1 MKKAK
6 KFFKGL
12 TGILGALVLLLGTAA
27 GAAAYRMPD
36 SYCVTAGG
44 NLNLNQAGI
53 SIKHAD
59 NNAEIK
65 ASAFKSANQVYQ
77 AKLMLFDA
85 VPVKDVRISVVD
97 EIRLVPCGTPFGIKM
112 FTNGVVIV
120 GVADIQSDGRTV
132 NPAAVSG
139 LKVGDIITAIDGRA
153 VTQNEQVAETIE
165 SSKGNPLKLSVTR
178 DDKKMTVTLAPVRSD
193 VDNTYKGGL
202 WVRDSTAG
210 IGTVTFYDP
219 KTGAFGGLGH
229 GICDVDTNKLMPL
242 GSGEVVPVTISGI
255 IKGQRGHAG
264 ELRGYFNS
272 DFPIGNLQANSS
284 VGVYGTLNSSP
295 VSGKAIKVAM
305 KQEVQTGPAQI
316 YTTVDGGAPRT
327 FDIEIESI
335 NYHDNAQSKNLVV
348 CVTDPELLKI
358 SGGIVQGMSGSP
370 IIQNG
375 MLVGA
380 VTHVFVND
388 PTRGYGILAENMVEI
403 SQKTNMQSDKKAS

>member
-12 TGILGALVLLLGTAA
+12 TAILGMLVLLLGTAA
-27 GAAAYRMPD
+27 GAAAYGMPD

-44 NLNLNQAGI
+44 SLNLNQAGL
-53 SIKHAD
+53 SVKHAE
-59 NNAEIK
+59 NNAEI
-65 ASAFKSANQVYQ
+65 SAYASANQVYQ

-85 VPVKDVRISVVD
+85 VPVKDVKVSVVD

-165 SSKGNPLKLSVTR
+165 ASEGKPLELSVVR
-178 DDKKMTVTLAPVRSD
+178 DDKKISVTLSPVRSD
-193 VDNTYKGGL
+193 VDSTYKGGL

-255 IKGQRGHAG
+255 VKGQKGHAG

-272 DFPIGNLQANSS
+272 DFPIGNLQANSA

-327 FDIEIESI
+327 FDIQIESI
-335 NYHDNAQSKNLVV
+335 NYHNNAQSKNLVV

-380 VTHVFVND
+380 VTHVFIND